1 MITYLKTS
9 ATTVLLGHSQN
20 GLFFPAKS
28 KTPMRL
34 AMFLFAAE
42 HVSRIVRVLS
52 QPGGNLLL
60 VGMGGSGRQSLTRL
74 AAHILN
80 MEVIQVL

>member
-1 MITYLKTS
+1 
-9 ATTVLLGHSQN
+9 
-20 GLFFPAKS
+20 
-28 KTPMRL
+28 MRL

-52 QPGGNLLL
+52 QSGGNLLL

-74 AAHILN
+74 AAHILK
-80 MEVIQVL
+80 MEVIQVGAYRNRM